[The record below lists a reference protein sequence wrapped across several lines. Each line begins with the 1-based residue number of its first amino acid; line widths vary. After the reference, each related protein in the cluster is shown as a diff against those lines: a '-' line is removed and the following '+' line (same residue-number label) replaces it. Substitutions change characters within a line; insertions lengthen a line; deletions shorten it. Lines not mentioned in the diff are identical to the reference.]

1 MVDNHETP
9 RFGRGRYHNSRSDL
23 RLHMEEKLLT
33 STSTASSVTVDGG
46 DQEKR
51 RSSNRLVVVE
61 VTCISRVG
69 KRKGVAIESRS
80 EWIVSYNHLHQHHRR
95 QQQQQHQQQPDI
107 NDDVAMTS
115 SESPSSK
122 YQHNRTV
129 AEGDVDDDDDD
140 AQDGPVALSSGDYF
154 LFYCFPSFFLG
165 EVSVPFYY

>member
-33 STSTASSVTVDGG
+33 SITSTASSVTVDG

-51 RSSNRLVVVE
+51 QSSNRLVVVE

-95 QQQQQHQQQPDI
+95 QQQQQQQPDI

-129 AEGDVDDDDDD
+129 AEGDVDVDDD

-154 LFYCFPSFFLG
+154 LFCYFTSFWERFQFFLLLID
-165 EVSVPFYY
+165 V

>member
-95 QQQQQHQQQPDI
+95 QQQQQQQQPDI

-129 AEGDVDDDDDD
+129 AEGDVDGDDDD